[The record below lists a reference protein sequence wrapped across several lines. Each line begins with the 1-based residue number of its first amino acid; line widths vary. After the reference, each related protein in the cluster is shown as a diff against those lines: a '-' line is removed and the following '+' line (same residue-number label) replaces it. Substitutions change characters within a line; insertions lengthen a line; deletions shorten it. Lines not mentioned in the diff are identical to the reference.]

1 MKKKILFFVEFL
13 NSKSKD
19 ILCYLSIIFIGYAF
33 FNISLRFVPVDFD
46 DLVLLS
52 VVKNTTNP
60 LRFFIQD
67 WGFGNYGYRP
77 LHSLSLWL
85 GNRVFGVASGPNQLI
100 NIIFHITVI
109 LLLFRLINHLQS
121 DRSIAF
127 IFSCLSLVSYYTLS
141 PATWVSDRPTL
152 FVAFFL
158 LIILNYFVY
167 LGNRNQPNIFI
178 LIILSLLGVMSKE
191 SGLIIP
197 LVSIYILITQ
207 NEKDSRNK
215 FAIIS
220 LLLVIVTYVLF
231 RFIIFGSQA
240 GSYFESGYLYGFKY
254 YESSLT
260 LVGIERI
267 IMVAENIFKNILAI
281 FIPVFDGQGK
291 ISLIGTWT
299 NSVIL
304 VFSTVSLIVAA
315 YSKKLSVY
323 QKISL
328 VIVFLNAV
336 LHFQVFRYRTLYIA
350 QISLSI
356 FIATSPLLTSNNKFR
371 RMFSILA
378 GAMLLLSN
386 IHIVGEDLTYQLLSR
401 LNLLHQ
407 EGFEQNILQSSSR
420 IDADVIKQIISK
432 YLH

>member
-1 MKKKILFFVEFL
+1 
-13 NSKSKD
+13 
-19 ILCYLSIIFIGYAF
+19 
-33 FNISLRFVPVDFD
+33 
-46 DLVLLS
+46 LLS
-52 VVKNTTNP
+52 VVKNTNNP

-100 NIIFHITVI
+100 NIVFHITVI

-158 LIILNYFVY
+158 LIILNYFVH

-197 LVSIYILITQ
+197 LVSVYILITQ

-220 LLLVIVTYVLF
+220 LLLIIVTYVLF

-254 YESSLT
+254 YESSQM

-281 FIPVFDGQGK
+281 FFPVFDGQGK

-299 NSVIL
+299 NSIIL
-304 VFSTVSLIVAA
+304 VF
-315 YSKKLSVY
+315 
-323 QKISL
+323 
-328 VIVFLNAV
+328 FN
-336 LHFQVFRYRTLYIA
+336 
-350 QISLSI
+350 
-356 FIATSPLLTSNNKFR
+356 
-371 RMFSILA
+371 
-378 GAMLLLSN
+378 
-386 IHIVGEDLTYQLLSR
+386 
-401 LNLLHQ
+401 
-407 EGFEQNILQSSSR
+407 GFADCSGLQ
-420 IDADVIKQIISK
+420 
-432 YLH
+432 

>member
-1 MKKKILFFVEFL
+1 
-13 NSKSKD
+13 
-19 ILCYLSIIFIGYAF
+19 
-33 FNISLRFVPVDFD
+33 
-46 DLVLLS
+46 
-52 VVKNTTNP
+52 VVKNTNNP

-100 NIIFHITVI
+100 NIVFHITVI

-158 LIILNYFVY
+158 LIILNYFVH

-197 LVSIYILITQ
+197 LVSVYILITQ

-220 LLLVIVTYVLF
+220 LLLIIVTYVLF

-254 YESSLT
+254 YESSQM

-281 FIPVFDGQGK
+281 FFPVFDGQGK

-299 NSVIL
+299 NSIIL
-304 VFSTVSLIVAA
+304 VFSTVSLIVVA
-315 YSKKLSVY
+315 YSKKLSEY

-328 VIVFLNAV
+328 VIIFLNAV

-350 QISLSI
+350 QIALSI
-356 FIATSPLLTSNNKFR
+356 FLATSPLQTSNNKLR
-371 RMFSILA
+371 RIFSILA
-378 GAMLLLSN
+378 GTILLLCN
-386 IHIVGEDLTYQLLSR
+386 IHIIGEDLTYQLLSR

-420 IDADVIKQIISK
+420 IDADVIKQIMSK